1 MKEVSIIMNEN
12 QNINVNTEVQGEQ
25 ETPSNNT
32 QEVQEKMLPQSKVN
46 EVVEGRLKR
55 EREKLNKEWQEKF
68 DALQE
73 SIKLNAMSEQEK
85 ANYQAQKEKEDFEKE
100 KQAFYAERDSFNQQM
115 YKLEIQR
122 QLSEAG
128 LPDISDTLLGMEA
141 EKVKSQIDT
150 MKQAF
155 DKQVNM
161 QIENRIKSSANTPT
175 VPQEETKPLTL
186 EDIGKM
192 STQDVIK
199 NKAEVNKILSEYYSN
214 K

>member
-1 MKEVSIIMNEN
+1 MNEN
-12 QNINVNTEVQGEQ
+12 QDINVNTEVQGEQ
-25 ETPSNNT
+25 EASINNT

-73 SIKLNAMSEQEK
+73 SIKLNAMDEK
-85 ANYQAQKEKEDFEKE
+85 QKAEYQAQKEREAFEEERKT
-100 KQAFYAERDSFNQQM
+100 FYAERDAFNKAQ

-122 QLSEAG
+122 QLNEAG
-128 LPDISDTLLGMEA
+128 LPDISDTLVGMEA
-141 EKVKSQIDT
+141 EQVKAQIDV
-150 MKQAF
+150 MKQEF
-155 DKQVNM
+155 DKKINM

-175 VPQEETKPLTL
+175 VPQEEAKPLTL

>member
-1 MKEVSIIMNEN
+1 MNEN
-12 QNINVNTEVQGEQ
+12 QDINVNTEVQGEQ
-25 ETPSNNT
+25 APIDK
-32 QEVQEKMLPQSKVN
+32 QEMHEEKMLPQSKVN

-73 SIKLNAMSEQEK
+73 SIKLQNMSEQEK

-100 KQAFYAERDSFNQQM
+100 KQAFYAERDAFNHAKYKQTIEQQLQAKGLPTDMADLLVDFDAETVASKIASMEKSFN
-115 YKLEIQR
+115 
-122 QLSEAG
+122 
-128 LPDISDTLLGMEA
+128 T
-141 EKVKSQIDT
+141 
-150 MKQAF
+150 
-155 DKQVNM
+155 QVNNSI
-161 QIENRIKSSANTPT
+161 QDKIKSSANTPT
-175 VPQEETKPLTL
+175 VPQEEAKPLTL

>member
-1 MKEVSIIMNEN
+1 MNEN
-12 QNINVNTEVQGEQ
+12 QDINVNTDVQGEQ
-25 ETPSNNT
+25 APIDNT

-73 SIKLNAMSEQEK
+73 SIKLQNMSQEERKEHDYAKRLSDLEAREKALQEK
-85 ANYQAQKEKEDFEKE
+85 ESAYNKTQYLNEIENQLKSKGLPTDMAELLVDFDAETVSAKIASMEK
-100 KQAFYAERDSFNQQM
+100 SFN
-115 YKLEIQR
+115 
-122 QLSEAG
+122 
-128 LPDISDTLLGMEA
+128 T
-141 EKVKSQIDT
+141 
-150 MKQAF
+150 
-155 DKQVNM
+155 QVNNSI
-161 QIENRIKSSANTPT
+161 QDRVKASASTPT
-175 VPQEETKPLTL
+175 VSQQEAKPLTL